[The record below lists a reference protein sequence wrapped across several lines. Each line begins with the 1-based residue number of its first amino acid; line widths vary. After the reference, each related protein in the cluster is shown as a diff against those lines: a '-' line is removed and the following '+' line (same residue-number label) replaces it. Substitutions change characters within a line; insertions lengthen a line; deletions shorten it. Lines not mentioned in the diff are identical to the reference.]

1 MSKNRRIALEAAI
14 AALVSFALSLIVF
27 GPLLGKL
34 GKPWA
39 AGDMLSTYVNTV
51 NWDWWHYAVTTTYGF
66 PDGMNLA
73 YFPGVDITENLFAQI
88 VNAIAGNPYVGINLL
103 LVLSFPLVAAL
114 AYLAIRIVGL
124 SGPLA
129 IALAASFSLIPYH
142 FGRGLG
148 HMYLAT
154 MYAGVTGVILALLIG
169 TGQLQARFATAT
181 KRGRIWL
188 TVAIAILVIVTAV
201 SGIYYAAFGLL
212 LGAAALI
219 WRIAKHDSWKS
230 VGLATT
236 PYFGI
241 IVAVGL
247 GLLPSV
253 IAIKSAPPLASLGIR
268 NPIESVLLAGNLAMA
283 LIPFP
288 MSTLPGMERYNVKIA
303 EAINAAPEPHLE
315 GSAATNYGTWVTTA
329 CLVVMLIGL
338 LLQMRDR
345 SKFRAEVLQE
355 ATEKRHAS
363 RFGHLNF
370 ITYLTVVVI
379 LFFVPWGLNYLF
391 AGTIT
396 PQIRGWNR
404 LLPILL
410 LLFVLGAAAVLANSA
425 VNRKRAIL
433 WPVIVVILLLTVTD
447 SVKPFAPIYLGTVDS
462 ITARADAATEY
473 NAAINAAIPE
483 NCGILQ
489 LPYMKYP
496 ENGPLNKQGLGL
508 GDYDHFLQP
517 LANSDKK
524 WSYGAVKN
532 TTESRWLES
541 LPAFPMDKQFADL
554 KAKGFCG
561 IHLDTGGLLPQ
572 EQESMTKFYD
582 ALLGMPVA
590 TGHNGRWILYS
601 LR

>member
-1 MSKNRRIALEAAI
+1 LSKNRRIALEAGI
-14 AALVSFALSLIVF
+14 AALLSFALSLIVF
-27 GPLLGKL
+27 APLLGKL
-34 GKPWA
+34 NKPWA
-39 AGDMLSTYVNTV
+39 AGDMLSTYVNSV

-88 VNAIAGNPYVGINLL
+88 VNAISGSPYVGINLL

-114 AYLAIRIVGL
+114 TYLAIRIVGL
-124 SGPLA
+124 QGPLA

-148 HMYLAT
+148 HMYLST

-169 TGQLQARFATAT
+169 TGQLQHRYAAASR
-181 KRGRIWL
+181 RGRIWL
-188 TVAIAILVIVTAV
+188 TIAIVILVIVTAV
-201 SGIYYAAFGLL
+201 SGIYYAAFGLI
-212 LGAAALI
+212 LGAAALL
-219 WRIAKHDSWKS
+219 WRIARHDTWKS
-230 VGLATT
+230 IGLATI
-236 PYFGI
+236 PYAGI

-253 IAIKSAPPLASLGIR
+253 LAIKAAPPLASLGIR
-268 NPIESVLLAGNLAMA
+268 TPIESVLLAGNLAMA
-283 LIPFP
+283 VLPFP
-288 MSTLPGMERYNVKIA
+288 MSTLPGMGRYNTKIA
-303 EAINAAPEPHLE
+303 EAINAAPKPHLE

-329 CLVVMLIGL
+329 CLIVLLIGL
-338 LLQMRDR
+338 VFRMRDR
-345 SKFRAEVLQE
+345 SKYRTERFQE
-355 ATEKRHAS
+355 ASEKTYEG
-363 RFGHLNF
+363 RFPNLTF
-370 ITYLTVVVI
+370 IAYLTVVVI

-410 LLFVLGAAAVLANSA
+410 LLFILGAAIILAHLKVA
-425 VNRKRAIL
+425 KKPLFV
-433 WPVIVVILLLTVTD
+433 WPLLVIVLGLTITD
-447 SVKPFAPIYLGTVDS
+447 SVKPFAPIYSSTVDS
-462 ITARADAATEY
+462 IGARADTAAEY
-473 NAAINAAIPE
+473 NTAINAAIPE

-496 ENGPLNKQGLGL
+496 ENGPINKQGLGL

-517 LANSDKK
+517 LANSGKK

-532 TTESRWLES
+532 TAESQWLES
-541 LPAFPMDKQFADL
+541 LPAFPMDKQFAEL
-554 KAKGFCG
+554 KEKGFCG
-561 IHLDTGGLLPQ
+561 IHLDTAGLLPQ
-572 EQESMTKFYD
+572 EQESMTSFYD
-582 ALLGMPVA
+582 AMLGKPVA
-590 TGHNGRWILYS
+590 TGNNGAWILYA